1 MVEVVVNPTMTA
13 VQKRGLCSSTSCKI
27 QEYWAST
34 SSKGSMVGSGSYH
47 KDKYYIL
54 YIVPKS
60 FTDHLTLTRMHKQF
74 SHKLSSLT
82 IYPCY
87 YPCSKVHNVTK
98 YTPCSLHVI
107 NSVIPINKSMHFFF
121 FFCLFQHC
129 AMHCRDRLCLLC
141 EQKG

>member
-1 MVEVVVNPTMTA
+1 MVVVVVVVIPMTA
-13 VQKRGLCSSTSCKI
+13 VQKRGLCSSTSHKI

-34 SSKGSMVGSGSYH
+34 SSKGSVVGSGSYH

-60 FTDHLTLTRMHKQF
+60 FTYHLTLTRMHKQF

-107 NSVIPINKSMHFFF
+107 NSVIPINKSMHI

-129 AMHCRDRLCLLC
+129 AMHW
-141 EQKG
+141 